1 MMKGLGYKFLILI
14 LIVAAIATPW
24 LTDGKYNQ
32 DLLVLVIYMNT
43 VVDNISFVDSIR
55 DNSAFVYVLKKF
67 FENHD
72 PTNLIFMAHN
82 FSVVVL
88 AYTLNRYLRPIYTL
102 SILLFCFFTIFLN
115 QFRLAFALSFGIMAF
130 FASKKNKY
138 IEYVFL
144 AICFLSHFFVFIW
157 FMLFK
162 IWDFYKDSKKITK
175 SVLIIALGAAIGLGS
190 LAIKNLRFI
199 NYFSGSESYISFSFV
214 LIGVVLF
221 FSWKTI
227 NTNRKPLILILFI
240 GATVLSFLPALSS
253 RVSEMLLITIPIV
266 SPISLKSNKDFRY
279 ENRRYREFWYQFF
292 ILVICFVFFSY
303 RYNNLVVKDKLT
315 RPEVLDNLFYEY

>member
-1 MMKGLGYKFLILI
+1 MIKGIGYKFLILI
-14 LIVAAIATPW
+14 LIVVAMVTPW
-24 LTDGKYNQ
+24 LTEGKYNQ

-55 DNSAFVYVLKKF
+55 DNSVFVYALKKLF
-67 FENHD
+67 VNHD
-72 PTNLIFMAHN
+72 PRDLIFTAHN
-82 FSVVVL
+82 ISVVVL

-115 QFRLAFALSFGIMAF
+115 QFRLAFALSFGILAF
-130 FASKKNKY
+130 FVSSRNKY
-138 IEYVFL
+138 LEYTFL
-144 AICFLSHFFVFIW
+144 TICFFCHFFVFVW
-157 FMLFK
+157 FMFFK
-162 IWDFYKDSKKITK
+162 IWDYYRTSNKMTK
-175 SVLIIALGAAIGLGS
+175 SLIILVLFTVLGFGS

-199 NYFSGSESYISFSFV
+199 NYFSGSETYVSFSFA

-227 NTNRKPLILILFI
+227 NQNIRPLILILFT

-253 RVSEMLLITIPIV
+253 RVSEMLLITIPVV
-266 SPISLKSNKDFRY
+266 SPICLKSNKDLRY
-279 ENRRYREFWYQFF
+279 ENRKYKQFWYQFF
-292 ILVICFVFFSY
+292 ILIICFTFFSY
-303 RYNNLVVKDKLT
+303 RYNNLVVKDKII